1 MNNLDYAK
9 ILGVSK
15 ETVSLVEESEKKLA
29 EVFRSLE
36 EISQYNQARVLRAF
50 SDCRISDTHFN
61 YSTGYGYDDH
71 GRDTL
76 DRLYAEIFQCEDAL
90 VRHTIISGTHAL
102 TTAFF
107 GVLRPGDTL
116 VSVTGRPYDTLEE
129 VIGIRGENSGSLK
142 EFGVSYGEIPL
153 KNGAP
158 DLEAIRIG
166 VPENTK
172 AVLIQRSK
180 GYESRVSL
188 SSEEIGGIITVVK
201 GINPDII
208 VIVDNCYGEF
218 VNTSEP
224 TKYGAD
230 LVCGSLIKN
239 PGGGLALT
247 GGYIAGKQ
255 KYIDL
260 CAMRLT
266 SPGLGKEVGAS
277 LGLTRSMIQ
286 GLYFAPF
293 VVCQALKTAALCAQI
308 FKDLGFSVTP
318 QPEETRNCIIQAID
332 FLKPEGVISFCKGI
346 QKGAPVDSFVSP
358 EPWDMP
364 GYQDQVIMAAGAFVQ
379 GASIELSADAP
390 IKPPYTAFM
399 QGSLSYGY
407 GKAGLMLAV
416 EEVKQSGILSL

>member
-1 MNNLDYAK
+1 MNDFAT

-15 ETVSLVEESEKKLA
+15 ETVSLVEQSEKKL
-29 EVFRSLE
+29 EKVFSELE
-36 EISQYNQARVLRAF
+36 RISEYNQAKVLRAF
-50 SDCRISDTHFN
+50 AECRVSDTHFN
-61 YSTGYGYDDH
+61 FSTGYGYDDN

-76 DRLYAEIFQCEDAL
+76 DQLYAEIFECEDAL

-107 GVLRPGDTL
+107 GVLRPGDTFI
-116 VSVTGRPYDTLEE
+116 SVTGRPYDTLEE

-142 EFGVSYGEIPL
+142 EFGVSYGEISL

-158 DLEAIRIG
+158 DLEAIKSG
-166 VPENTK
+166 VPATTK

-188 SSEEIGGIITVVK
+188 SSEEIGEIISVVK
-201 GINPDII
+201 GINPNII

-230 LVCGSLIKN
+230 LICGSLIKN

-247 GGYIAGKQ
+247 GGYIAGK
-255 KYIDL
+255 KEYIEL

-318 QPEETRNCIIQAID
+318 QPDETRNCIIQAID

-364 GYQDQVIMAAGAFVQ
+364 GYQHQVIMAAGAFVQ

-390 IKPPYTAFM
+390 MKPPYTAFM

-416 EEVKQSGILSL
+416 EEVKKAGIL

>member
-1 MNNLDYAK
+1 MECFDFANM
-9 ILGVSK
+9 LGVSK
-15 ETVSLVEESEKKLA
+15 ETVAFVNECEQKLNHAFQRLDAISE
-29 EVFRSLE
+29 
-36 EISQYNQARVLRAF
+36 YNQARVLKAF
-50 SDCRISDTHFN
+50 SECRISDTHFN
-61 YSTGYGYDDH
+61 FSTGYGYDDH

-76 DRLYAEIFQCEDAL
+76 DRLYAEIFECEDAL

-116 VSVTGRPYDTLEE
+116 ISVTGRPYDTLEE

-158 DLEAIRIG
+158 DLDAIRAG
-166 VPENTK
+166 VPATTK

-188 SSEEIGGIITVVK
+188 SSEEIGEMIKVVK
-201 GINPDII
+201 GINPNII

-230 LVCGSLIKN
+230 LACGSLIKN

-247 GGYIAGKQ
+247 GGYIAGK
-255 KYIDL
+255 KEYIEL

-308 FKDLGFSVTP
+308 FKDLGFAVTP
-318 QPEETRNCIIQAID
+318 QPNEERNCIIQAID

-416 EEVKQSGILSL
+416 EEVKKAGII

>member
-1 MNNLDYAK
+1 MMNMIDFASV
-9 ILGVSK
+9 LGVSA
-15 ETVSLVEESEKKLA
+15 ETVAMVEASEKKLTNVYKKLEAVA
-29 EVFRSLE
+29 E
-36 EISQYNQARVLRAF
+36 YNQARVLRAF

-61 YSTGYGYDDH
+61 FSTGYGYDDH

-76 DRLYAEIFQCEDAL
+76 DRLYAAIFECEDAL

-116 VSVTGRPYDTLEE
+116 ISVTGRPYDTLEE

-153 KNGAP
+153 KDGAP
-158 DLEAIRIG
+158 DLEAIRTG
-166 VPENTK
+166 VPATTK

-188 SSEEIGGIITVVK
+188 SSEEIGEIVQVVK
-201 GINPDII
+201 GINPEII

-230 LVCGSLIKN
+230 LACGSLIKN

-308 FKDLGFSVTP
+308 FQDSGYRVTP
-318 QPEETRNCIIQAID
+318 EPEEDRNCIIQAID

-407 GKAGLMLAV
+407 GKAGLMLTV
-416 EEVKQSGILSL
+416 EEMKQNGLI